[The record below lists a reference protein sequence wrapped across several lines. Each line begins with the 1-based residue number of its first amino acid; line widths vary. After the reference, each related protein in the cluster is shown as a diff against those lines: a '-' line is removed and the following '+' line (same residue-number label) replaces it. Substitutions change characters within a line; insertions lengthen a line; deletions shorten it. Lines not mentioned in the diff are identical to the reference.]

1 MNSMSKIQRL
11 LILPAALFAVML
23 SGCGSKFTGTY
34 ALTQQGGQFSS
45 MQGCSQINLSIN
57 ESGGQLSGFGQNQCF
72 SEQISGTS
80 SGGQAN
86 VTLTIQP
93 AGSAGGNTGYGNTGY
108 GNTGYGNTGYG
119 NTGYG
124 NTGYGASGMCAY
136 QGMLTISGNSVSGT
150 LMPVSQSGG
159 FGNCSGQLMIT
170 GTKN

>member
-108 GNTGYGNTGYG
+108 GNTGYG
-119 NTGYG
+119 
-124 NTGYGASGMCAY
+124 ASGMCAY

>member
-1 MNSMSKIQRL
+1 MNSISKIQRL

-93 AGSAGGNTGYGNTGY
+93 AGSAGGY
-108 GNTGYGNTGYG
+108 
-119 NTGYG
+119 
-124 NTGYGASGMCAY
+124 TGYGASGMCAY
-136 QGMLTISGNSVSGT
+136 QGVLTISGNSVSGT